1 MPEEEVQWLFDLPF
15 LIFGI
20 RLGVLWPNENPCV
33 RVAQMDLF
41 YIYISRTVS
50 FLYEVKGKIINRW
63 YGNATTRSSTTSFF
77 CLPISQTFLNFA
89 EF

>member
-1 MPEEEVQWLFDLPF
+1 MMPEVQWLFDLPF

-50 FLYEVKGKIINRW
+50 FLYEVKGKIPYPRHCSP
-63 YGNATTRSSTTSFF
+63 TLELSPR
-77 CLPISQTFLNFA
+77 
-89 EF
+89 